1 MRVDIGNALAAVA
14 QPGVDRNSLGSLDDR
29 VGRAHDRIE
38 RGIDDR
44 EFGYA
49 ALGLPAEAD
58 PGAIRE
64 AVTPVEDSEAVL
76 TVGIGGS
83 ALGAA
88 TLTEALVPERFHGVL
103 DNVDPAHTNR
113 LLADLPL
120 AETAVHVVSR
130 SGTTA
135 ETLANFLVVREAF
148 EEAGVDWT
156 QRTVVTTGESGPLRD
171 LADDQ
176 GLPAL
181 DVPEG
186 VPGRFS
192 VLSSVG
198 LVPAAIHG
206 VDVEAVLEGGR
217 AGREALAPSLFDSP
231 AYAYG
236 AVAHAL
242 EVRGAATNVMM
253 PYEERLESFAEWFAQ
268 LWAESLGKDGLGQT
282 PVRALGATDQHSQ
295 LQLYRAG
302 RHDGLVTFVRAR
314 ERPGCPIPQTD
325 VEALSYLG
333 GTDLGDLLD
342 AEFEATEASLA
353 AADRPSVRIEVD
365 RLDAAGVGELLYG
378 LEAACVLAGELAGV
392 ETFTQPAVEW
402 GKRAARGLL
411 GGGDFEEADA
421 VAGKERLTVDADS
434 DGSDRD

>member
-1 MRVDIGNALAAVA
+1 MRVDIGNALADVA
-14 QPGVDRNSLGSLDDR
+14 QPGVSRDSLEALDER
-29 VGRAHDRIE
+29 VARAHGRIAD
-38 RGIDDR
+38 GIDDR

-49 ALGLPAEAD
+49 ALGLPDDAAPD
-58 PGAIRE
+58 AIRKTV
-64 AVTPVEDSEAVL
+64 APVADSEAVL

-88 TLTEALVPERFHGVL
+88 TISAALAPGRFHGVL
-103 DNVDPAHTNR
+103 DNVDPAKTTR
-113 LLADLPL
+113 LLADLSL
-120 AETAVHVVSR
+120 SETAVHVVSR

-135 ETLANFLVVREAF
+135 ETLANFLLVREAF

-156 QRTVVTTGESGPLRD
+156 ERTVVTTGETGPLRD
-171 LADDQ
+171 LAERQ

-181 DVPEG
+181 DAPEG

-192 VLSSVG
+192 ALSSVG

-206 VDVEAVLEGGR
+206 VDIEALLEGGR
-217 AGREALAPSLFDSP
+217 EGRASLAPSLFDCP

-236 AVAHAL
+236 AVTRAL
-242 EVRGAATNVMM
+242 EARGATTNTMM
-253 PYEERLESFAEWFAQ
+253 PYEEGLESFAEWFAQ

-302 RHDGLVTFVRAR
+302 RHDKLVTLVRAR
-314 ERPGCPIPQTD
+314 DRPAAPIPDTD
-325 VEALSYLG
+325 VESLSYLG

-353 AADRPSVRIEVD
+353 AADQPNVRVEID
-365 RLDAAGVGELLYG
+365 RLDAASVGELLYG

-411 GGGDFEEADA
+411 GEREFEEATT
-421 VAGKERLTVDADS
+421 VAGKEHLWID
-434 DGSDRD
+434 

>member
-1 MRVDIGNALAAVA
+1 MRVDIGNALAEVA
-14 QPGVDRNSLGSLDDR
+14 QPGVGRAALDRLDDR
-29 VGRAHDRIE
+29 VGAAHERIVE
-38 RGIDDR
+38 GIANR

-49 ALGLPAEAD
+49 ALALPADTDAD
-58 PGAIRE
+58 
-64 AVTPVEDSEAVL
+64 AVRSAVAGLTDCEAVL

-88 TLTEALVPERFHGVL
+88 TVSAALGPNDTPHRVL
-103 DNVDPAHTNR
+103 DNVDPVDVRAT
-113 LLADLPL
+113 LDGLEL

-148 EEAGVDWT
+148 EERGVDWT
-156 QRTVVTTGESGPLRD
+156 ERTVVTTGPDGPLRS
-171 LADDQ
+171 LAEQ
-176 GLPAL
+176 EGLPVL
-181 DVPEG
+181 DAPEG

-192 VLSSVG
+192 VLSPVG
-198 LVPAAIHG
+198 LVAPALQGH
-206 VDVEAVLEGGR
+206 DVGALLAGGR
-217 AGREALAPSLFDSP
+217 AGREALAGSLFESP

-236 AVAHAL
+236 AVAYAL
-242 EVRGAATNVMM
+242 ELRGASVNAVM
-253 PYEERLESFAEWFAQ
+253 PYAEGLESFAEWFAQ

-282 PVRALGATDQHSQ
+282 PARALGATDQHSQ

-302 RHDGLVTFVRAR
+302 RHDRLVTLVRPR
-314 ERPGCPIPQTD
+314 ERAELTVPETD

-333 GTDLGDLLD
+333 GRGLGELLD

-353 AADRPSVRIEVD
+353 AADQPSVRVEIP
-365 RLDAAGVGELLYG
+365 RMDAESVGELLYG
-378 LEAACVLAGELAGV
+378 MEAACVLAGELHGV

-411 GGGDFEEADA
+411 GGADTAEAEA
-421 VAGKERLTVDADS
+421 VAGKERLVVD
-434 DGSDRD
+434 